1 MSETTPPK
9 AHAERGHHPY
19 GPSGLNNLAASPCFL
34 NRQSTN
40 EAAER
45 GTRQHESVER
55 GEDDPALEDAEAD
68 AVRRAMTMVASAK
81 ELLTNAGK
89 TVHEFTEQ
97 YLPIDDVVVD
107 GWRGTSGGYPDK
119 VLIYESAPGEF
130 YAYVMDWKFGR
141 YAVTPAEYNMQG
153 HAYMLG
159 VRHLLTTG
167 ELGGLRGTLK
177 AGTVVFFSPHRGDE
191 PSHHEFTE
199 TDFGRMYAAIV
210 DTVAHARIVRAEIDR
225 TGGNLN
231 AVWPKGY
238 FRRSVSTCAFCARV
252 AECPAIK
259 ELVSRIYARYKPAE
273 PPVDLN
279 GVSESDPEALASGLQ
294 VAGVVATWAKAY
306 RERVTN
312 RAFEEPEKCTPKGY
326 KLIAT
331 YPAQVVKSAE
341 LLAELRT
348 RFGDEKVFEHV
359 KAPLTPFDKLVSSS
373 APRGTK
379 EAAVE
384 AFRESLKS
392 AGLIEDGSKPTVS
405 LRMS

>member
-68 AVRRAMTMVASAK
+68 AVRRAMTMVASTK

-130 YAYVMDWKFGR
+130 WVYVMDWKFGR

-153 HAYMLG
+153 HAYLLG

-191 PSHHEFTE
+191 PSVHEFTE

-210 DTVAHARIVRAEIDR
+210 DTVAHARIVRAESVAASIPAVAVGQEVEIVPEADDTKLY
-225 TGGNLN
+225 TGRVL
-231 AVWPKGY
+231 
-238 FRRSVSTCAFCARV
+238 RRAARRPTGWRCCAR
-252 AECPAIK
+252 PATT
-259 ELVSRIYARYKPAE
+259 SS
-273 PPVDLN
+273 PP
-279 GVSESDPEALASGLQ
+279 
-294 VAGVVATWAKAY
+294 W
-306 RERVTN
+306 VT
-312 RAFEEPEKCTPKGY
+312 
-326 KLIAT
+326 
-331 YPAQVVKSAE
+331 
-341 LLAELRT
+341 
-348 RFGDEKVFEHV
+348 
-359 KAPLTPFDKLVSSS
+359 S
-373 APRGTK
+373 APTC
-379 EAAVE
+379 
-384 AFRESLKS
+384 
-392 AGLIEDGSKPTVS
+392 
-405 LRMS
+405 

>member
-9 AHAERGHHPY
+9 HAERGHHPY
-19 GPSGLNNLAASPCFL
+19 GPSGLNNLAQSPCFL

-55 GEDDPALEDAEAD
+55 GDDDPALDDAEAD
-68 AVRRAMTMVASAK
+68 AVRRAMVMVESTK
-81 ELLTNAGK
+81 TLLTESGW
-89 TVHEFTEQ
+89 VWHEFTEM
-97 YLPIDDVVVD
+97 YLPIDDVIVD
-107 GWRGTSGGYPDK
+107 GWRGTTGGYPDK
-119 VLIYESAPGEF
+119 VIVYESAPGEF
-130 YAYVMDWKFGR
+130 YAYVLDWKFGR
-141 YAVTPAEYNMQG
+141 YAVTAAEWNMQG
-153 HAYMLG
+153 QAYLLG
-159 VRHLLTTG
+159 VRHLLTRG
-167 ELGGLRGTLK
+167 ELGGLKGTLK
-177 AGTVVFFSPHRGDE
+177 AGTVVFFSPHRGEE
-191 PSHHEFTE
+191 PSTHEFNE
-199 TDFGRMYAAIV
+199 SDFGPRYSEIV
-210 DTVAHARIVRAEIDR
+210 DTVTRARIVRAEIDR
-225 TGGNLN
+225 AGGNLN

-259 ELVSRIYARYKPAE
+259 ELVSRVYARYKPAE

-279 GVSESDPEALASGLQ
+279 GVSESDSEALASGLQ

-306 RERVTN
+306 RERITN

-326 KLIAT
+326 KLVAT
-331 YPAQVVKSAE
+331 YPVQVVKAAE

-359 KAPLTPFDKLVSSS
+359 KAPLTPFDKLVSSA

-384 AFRESLKS
+384 AFRESLKGV
-392 AGLIEDGSKPTVS
+392 GLIEDSSKPTVS